1 LKLRII
7 QKSHKYHMSN
17 FYSKIYQVLN
27 FRGIII
33 KYSIGIQKIL
43 ISGNV
48 LLKIYVSFKPF

>member
-1 LKLRII
+1 
-7 QKSHKYHMSN
+7 MSN

-33 KYSIGIQKIL
+33 KYSIGIQKIF

-48 LLKIYVSFKPF
+48 ILKIYISFKPF